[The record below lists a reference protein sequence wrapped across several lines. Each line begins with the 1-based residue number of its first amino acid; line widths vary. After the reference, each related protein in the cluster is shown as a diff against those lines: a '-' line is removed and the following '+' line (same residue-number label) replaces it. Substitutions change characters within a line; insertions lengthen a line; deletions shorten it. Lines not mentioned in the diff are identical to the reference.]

1 MAKTLVEDPDEQ
13 TRIPFLRGILIH
25 SLQDSGLEFNA
36 ALEIASEVRNQ
47 LSDVA
52 LISSDDLE
60 KMVTKCLHSSRS
72 EDTVLRYE
80 NRSGLLMVQVEQQ
93 CGRINPFSRLQF
105 RHSLETIGLK
115 SKESDDVVQMLQV
128 HLSNKSI
135 KTIKSRKL
143 AMLIYR
149 YLRQSDHLG
158 PAVAHRW
165 LVWHDFINSGRN
177 LIFLIGGTAG
187 SGKST
192 IANALASRLEIVR
205 SQSTD
210 MLREVMRTM
219 VPEKLMPVLHQSS
232 FTAWKGLP
240 GHNESKSGVSDELLV
255 QGYLSQADSLA
266 LACETVV
273 KRATR
278 EHVSLVLEG
287 VHIHP
292 VFMEKLQQETDS
304 IVIPI
309 MVGLLKNKHLR
320 QRIKTRSN
328 NAPDRGSEHYLQ
340 YFDEIWHLQ
349 SYLLSEAD
357 RANVPIVVNEN
368 RDKAFSE
375 IMRFTISRLAETFD
389 KSAEEVFGEKGFC
402 ESQELARNTQARH
415 SFQTDPIDSS
425 PGFWSHKLRKLR
437 KLWQRAYR

>member
-1 MAKTLVEDPDEQ
+1 MAKTLVEDPEER

-25 SLQDSGLEFNA
+25 SLQDSGLEFEQA
-36 ALEIASEVRNQ
+36 HEIASEIRHQ
-47 LSDVA
+47 LADVA
-52 LISSDDLE
+52 LISTDQLNN
-60 KMVTKCLHSSRS
+60 MVMECLQSSRG
-72 EDTVLRYE
+72 EDTVYRYE
-80 NRSGLLMVQVEQQ
+80 NRNSLLMVQVEQQ

-115 SKESDDVVQMLQV
+115 LKDSDDVVQMLQA

-135 KTIKSRKL
+135 QTIKSRHL

-149 YLRQSDHLG
+149 YLRQSGDLG

-192 IANALASRLEIVR
+192 IASALASRLEIVHT
-205 SQSTD
+205 QSTD

-219 VPEKLMPVLHQSS
+219 IPEKLMPVLHQSS

-240 GHNESKSGVSDELLV
+240 GHNETKSGVSEELLV

-266 LACETVV
+266 LAIETVV
-273 KRATR
+273 ERATR

-287 VHIHP
+287 VHVHP
-292 VFMEKLQQETDS
+292 ASMERLQKETNA
-304 IVIPI
+304 IVIPV
-309 MVGLLKNKHLR
+309 MLGLLKPKHLR
-320 QRIKTRSN
+320 QRIKLRST
-328 NAPDRGSEHYLQ
+328 NAPDRGSEHYMQ
-340 YFDEIWHLQ
+340 YFDEIWRLQ

-357 RANVPIVVNEN
+357 RANVPIVVNES
-368 RDKAFSE
+368 RDNVFSE
-375 IMRFTISRLAETFD
+375 IMRSTIATLAKTFD
-389 KSAEEVFGEKGFC
+389 NNAEMVFGEKAFVDIG
-402 ESQELARNTQARH
+402 
-415 SFQTDPIDSS
+415 
-425 PGFWSHKLRKLR
+425 G
-437 KLWQRAYR
+437 